1 VTTEAGRTG
10 ALDWSGAGAGPGR
23 ALLSIHALGADRG
36 IWARQLPTLASGRR
50 VILVDLP
57 GHGASSARPG
67 PYTIEDL
74 GLDMLDIATAAG
86 AEELDVCGLSLGGL
100 IALWLAINAPDRVE
114 TLIVSNTAARIG
126 SEELWSARIEAV
138 ETGGMEGIR
147 EMAVARFFT
156 PEFASAN
163 PGAMEEAGRV
173 LVATDPAGYAG
184 CCAALRDADLRQSVE
199 AIRCPTLILGGERD
213 ISTPPGEAIWLHEH
227 ILGSRLRVLEGAA
240 HFSVVEQPGAWSD
253 EVARFLKEE

>member
-1 VTTEAGRTG
+1 M
-10 ALDWSGAGAGPGR
+10 
-23 ALLSIHALGADRG
+23 IHPLGADRG
-36 IWARQLPTLASGRR
+36 IWARQLPALASGRR

-74 GLDMLDIATAAG
+74 GLDMLDVATAAG
-86 AEELDVCGLSLGGL
+86 AEELAVCGLSLGGL
-100 IALWLAINAPDRVE
+100 IGLWLAINNPDRVR
-114 TLIVSNTAARIG
+114 TLVVSNTAARIG
-126 SEELWSARIEAV
+126 SDDLWSARIEAV

-156 PEFASAN
+156 PELASAD
-163 PGAMEEAGRV
+163 PGTVEGAGRV

-184 CCAALRDADLRQSVE
+184 CCAALRDADLRQSIG

-213 ISTPPGEAIWLHEH
+213 ISTPPAEALWLHEH
-227 ILGSRLRVLEGAA
+227 IPGSRLRVLEGAA
-240 HFSVVEQPGAWSD
+240 HFSVVEQPGAWTD
-253 EVARFLKEE
+253 EVARFLEEE